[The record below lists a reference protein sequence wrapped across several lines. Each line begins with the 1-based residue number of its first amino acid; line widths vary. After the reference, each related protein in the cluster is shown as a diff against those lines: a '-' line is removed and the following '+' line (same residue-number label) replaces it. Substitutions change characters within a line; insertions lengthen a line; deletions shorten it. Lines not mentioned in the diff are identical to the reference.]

1 MLYTSYAYK
10 SQSLLCMIWII
21 SFVPFVLLSFLLLTT
36 LLQSLSLSSFVL
48 SFSSLFSYLYIFLF
62 SPFPLFCLLPSL
74 PFFASL
80 PTLRIRT
87 QAGAEVFFERHVTH
101 VYRRGACWEV
111 CRKDGEPEH
120 FDAVVLTMPVPQI
133 LQLKGDVCS
142 CEYKTMC
149 PPTHKDKHKYTLIDT

>member
-21 SFVPFVLLSFLLLTT
+21 SFVPFVLLSILLLTT
-36 LLQSLSLSSFVL
+36 LLQSLSLSWFVL
-48 SFSSLFSYLYIFLF
+48 SFSLSSPIYTSFFSLHFFSSVSSLF
-62 SPFPLFCLLPSL
+62 L

-133 LQLKGDVCS
+133 LQLKGDVGS

-149 PPTHKDKHKYTLIDT
+149 PPTHNDKHKYTLIDT